1 VDGVHAD
8 VPDENDWSFAVFWLP
23 ASSELK

>member
-1 VDGVHAD
+1 VAGVHAD